1 MLHGLHNLL
10 KMSGV
15 PKVKFTNGLEI
26 PIFGLGTWKSQ
37 PGQVTQAVQ
46 DAIDLGY
53 RHIDCAFIYG
63 NEKEVGAAIQDKLTE
78 GKVKREDLFF
88 TSKLWNTFHRPD
100 LVEGA
105 LRQTL
110 KNLGLEY
117 LDLYLMHWPLAYK
130 EEAELFP
137 VNDQGKIMFSTVDY
151 VDTWRAMENLVTG
164 GLVKSIG
171 LSNFNKCQI
180 ERILE
185 IATVRPVNN
194 QIECHPYLNQKRLI
208 EFCRSKDITIT
219 AYSPL
224 GSPDRPWAKP
234 EEPLLLEDPKLKEV
248 ASKYGKTTAQVVLR
262 YQVQRGVITIPKS
275 VTKSRIEENFKIF
288 DFELTPEDMA
298 YLDTF
303 DCKGRFC
310 PMTAGFDH
318 PFHPFK
324 NDEF

>member
-1 MLHGLHNLL
+1 MFRSLQIFF
-10 KMSGV
+10 KMSVV
-15 PKVKFTNGLEI
+15 PKVKLSNGAEI

-37 PGQVTQAVQ
+37 PGQVTEAVQ

-63 NEKEVGAAIQDKLTE
+63 NEKEVGAAITAKVSA
-78 GKVKREDLFF
+78 GVVKREDLFI

-110 KNLGLEY
+110 ANLGLKY

-137 VNDQGKIMFSTVDY
+137 TDDQGKIIFSSIDF
-151 VDTWRAMENLVTG
+151 VDTWRAMEKLVAL

-171 LSNFNKCQI
+171 LSNFNKRQI
-180 ERILE
+180 ERILK
-185 IATVRPVNN
+185 IATVLPVNN

-208 EFCRSKDITIT
+208 EYCRSKNIAVT

-234 EEPLLLEDPKLKEV
+234 GEPLLLEDPKLKEL
-248 ASKYGKTTAQVVLR
+248 AAKYKKTTAQVVLR

-275 VTKSRIEENFKIF
+275 VTKARIEENFKVF
-288 DFELTPEDMA
+288 DFELTAQDMA
-298 YLDTF
+298 YIDTF
-303 DCKGRFC
+303 DCNGRFC
-310 PMTAGFDH
+310 PMTAGLDH
-318 PFHPFK
+318 PHHPFQH
-324 NDEF
+324 DEF